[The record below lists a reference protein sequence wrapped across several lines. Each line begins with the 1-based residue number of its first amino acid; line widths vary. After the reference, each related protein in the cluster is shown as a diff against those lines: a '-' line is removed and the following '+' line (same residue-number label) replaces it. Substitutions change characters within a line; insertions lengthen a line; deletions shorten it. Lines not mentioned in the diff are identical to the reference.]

1 MKSQTT
7 TITNVKGVITMKLEQ
22 ISTILNTSIVPAI
35 MGGEYTVNP
44 DLSNI
49 VDLGTRISEMTAD
62 QFKTYF
68 NDFAAAVRTYT
79 DPRGYSPENLPL
91 YVDSQEYGGIVQSI
105 KSDFTETRNSNIYS
119 LIDGQV
125 YNDVNKYFGTAF
137 DNKVYEKDVTFSI
150 AKSVPNTMYKKS
162 FMTADGVAQLVAL
175 IETWVMN
182 TVRRECSAL
191 EHNLLA
197 TLALNGKTVNLVAE
211 YNKTLN
217 SRNVAQT
224 EIRGDNGDKP
234 SIWGE
239 GYAVNVMSSNCIY
252 NRHFMVWAYET
263 ISNIITAAK
272 FANKKYNDG
281 TVSTW
286 QTPADAIMIFNSVFN
301 TRGKMYNLSA
311 PDGVTVYNTPFWNVA
326 PANNELIPTVKNS
339 TTVAYVDGVGGS
351 AKNKTLTNVIGLF
364 YDKQA
369 VGYTTT
375 PINPRTAYNADGDF
389 YTTFRD
395 FNNRYWIDTR
405 NTAIVFTLN

>member
-1 MKSQTT
+1 
-7 TITNVKGVITMKLEQ
+7 MKLEQ
-22 ISTILNTSIVPAI
+22 ISSILNTSIVPAI
-35 MGGEYTVNP
+35 MGEEYTVNP

-49 VDLGTRISEMTAD
+49 VDFGTKISEMTAD

-79 DPRGYSPENLPL
+79 DPRGYSPEALPL

-105 KSDFTETRNSNIYS
+105 KADFTETRNSNIYS

-125 YNDVNKYFGTAF
+125 YNDVNKYFGTSF
-137 DNKVYEKDVTFSI
+137 DNKVYEKDATYSI
-150 AKSVPNTMYKKS
+150 AKSVPNTMYKKA
-162 FMTADGVAQLVAL
+162 FLTADGVAQLVAL

-182 TVRRECSAL
+182 TVRREASAL

-197 TLALNGKTVNLVAE
+197 TLALHAKPINLVSE
-211 YNKTLN
+211 YNAMIQTGN
-217 SRNVAQT
+217 TAQSLT
-224 EIRGDNGDKP
+224 RGTNGDA
-234 SIWGE
+234 
-239 GYAVNVMSSNCIY
+239 AVSLSVENMIAVTSANCIY
-252 NRHFMVWAYET
+252 NRYFMCWAFET

-286 QTPADAIMIFNSVFN
+286 QTPADAIMIYN
-301 TRGKMYNLSA
+301 TLFYNRAKMLDLET
-311 PDGVTVYNTPFWNVA
+311 PDGVSVHNTPFWNVA
-326 PANNELIPTVKNS
+326 PDTLVPTVANS
-339 TTVAYVDGVGGS
+339 TKVDYTDTAGS
-351 AKNKTLTNVIGLF
+351 SPTNKTLNNVVGLF
-364 YDKQA
+364 YDRFA

-395 FNNRYWIDTR
+395 FNNRFWIDTR

>member
-1 MKSQTT
+1 M
-7 TITNVKGVITMKLEQ
+7 KGVITMKLEQ
-22 ISTILNTSIVPAI
+22 ISQVLNTSIVPAI
-35 MGGEYTVNP
+35 MGEAYTVNP

-79 DPRGYSPENLPL
+79 DPRGYSPEKLPL

-182 TVRRECSAL
+182 TVRRECSTL

-197 TLALNGKTVNLVAE
+197 ALALNAKPVNLVTE
-211 YNKTLN
+211 YNKMLATGN
-217 SRNVAQT
+217 IAQSAIIGT
-224 EIRGDNGDKP
+224 D
-234 SIWGE
+234 GE
-239 GYAVNVMSSNCIY
+239 SAVNLTDGNMVTVTSENCIY
-252 NRHFMVWAYET
+252 NRYFMVWAYET

-301 TRGKMYNLSA
+301 TRGKLFNLSA
-311 PDGVTVYNTPFWNVA
+311 PDGVSAYNTPFWNVA
-326 PANNELIPTVKNS
+326 PDSGELIPTVKNS
-339 TTVAYVDGVGGS
+339 TTVAYVDGVGSS
-351 AKNKTLTNVIGLF
+351 AKNKTLSNVIGLF